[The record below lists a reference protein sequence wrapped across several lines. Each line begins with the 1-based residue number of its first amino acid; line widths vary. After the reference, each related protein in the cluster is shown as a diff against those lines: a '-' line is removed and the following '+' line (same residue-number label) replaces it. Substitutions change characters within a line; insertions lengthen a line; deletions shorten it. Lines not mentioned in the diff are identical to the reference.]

1 MEREGEGNER
11 SGLLI
16 YFSDY
21 SPHISSDLEV
31 ECSDLSVL
39 KLSLPKGPR
48 TFFHFVMVVF
58 YILPLFPSLSSALWP
73 KPVPAVLRA
82 ALLRAR
88 RLPLRVRGSA
98 RCCGRTGGGDL
109 GRGQGKKK
117 EKGEK
122 KSVVLF
128 VCGVQTFSRR
138 RGCCFARNSP
148 RFFARHSSAGTFRTP
163 CPVRGIRGGC
173 AGSDPHPGLCHS
185 CTTAGTGCRT
195 TPPLPPRFPAFPL
208 PLLSLPLAKGI
219 RHHHGPYCLGD
230 STGSPFP
237 VSPGGLE
244 VAHPPLCCCLS
255 FLSLSSSCSHG
266 QKTRQPRGEV
276 PGSSQPHPRTL
287 DPSLLLLEP
296 RTGHTRLEHTPANRD
311 WIPKCHPT
319 VTRVPLP
326 PRDEETG
333 ERRRPPTAVP
343 APGDAVGTLMG
354 TRYLHR
360 IAEGLRKRLS
370 LPPLL
375 RLSAFF
381 YPLAFSFPLSA
392 PSPVDRRPHTSL
404 CPSPRMEPAAGV

>member
-98 RCCGRTGGGDL
+98 RCCGRMGGGDL

-163 CPVRGIRGGC
+163 CPVRGMRGVRP
-173 AGSDPHPGLCHS
+173 APGAVPQLYHS
-185 CTTAGTGCRT
+185 RHGLQNN
-195 TPPLPPRFPAFPL
+195 PPLPPLVPCLSPSSSFPSFG
-208 PLLSLPLAKGI
+208 K
-219 RHHHGPYCLGD
+219 GD
-230 STGSPFP
+230 SS
-237 VSPGGLE
+237 SSRSLLPGGLDGISLPC
-244 VAHPPLCCCLS
+244 VPGRVGGCPPTALLLS
-255 FLSLSSSCSHG
+255 FFF
-266 QKTRQPRGEV
+266 V
-276 PGSSQPHPRTL
+276 P
-287 DPSLLLLEP
+287 LLLLQSRTENPAAPWGSP
-296 RTGHTRLEHTPANRD
+296 R
-311 WIPKCHPT
+311 I
-319 VTRVPLP
+319 
-326 PRDEETG
+326 
-333 ERRRPPTAVP
+333 
-343 APGDAVGTLMG
+343 
-354 TRYLHR
+354 
-360 IAEGLRKRLS
+360 
-370 LPPLL
+370 
-375 RLSAFF
+375 
-381 YPLAFSFPLSA
+381 LSA
-392 PSPVDRRPHTSL
+392 PSTDSRSQPPPPRAAHRAHSLGTHT
-404 CPSPRMEPAAGV
+404 CKP

>member
-1 MEREGEGNER
+1 MGIWGEGREKRRRKER
-11 SGLLI
+11 KNQSC
-16 YFSDY
+16 F
-21 SPHISSDLEV
+21 
-31 ECSDLSVL
+31 LSVGFRPFPDVGAVV
-39 KLSLPKGPR
+39 SLE
-48 TFFHFVMVVF
+48 
-58 YILPLFPSLSSALWP
+58 ILPVSLLGT
-73 KPVPAVLRA
+73 A
-82 ALLRAR
+82 AL
-88 RLPLRVRGSA
+88 
-98 RCCGRTGGGDL
+98 GR
-109 GRGQGKKK
+109 
-117 EKGEK
+117 
-122 KSVVLF
+122 
-128 VCGVQTFSRR
+128 
-138 RGCCFARNSP
+138 FAP
-148 RFFARHSSAGTFRTP
+148 PAP
-163 CPVRGIRGGC
+163 CGGC

-195 TPPLPPRFPAFPL
+195 TPPFPPWFPAFPL

-287 DPSLLLLEP
+287 DSSLLLLEP

>member
-73 KPVPAVLRA
+73 KSVPAVLRA

-195 TPPLPPRFPAFPL
+195 TPPPPPVPCLSPSSSFPSFG
-208 PLLSLPLAKGI
+208 K
-219 RHHHGPYCLGD
+219 GD
-230 STGSPFP
+230 SS
-237 VSPGGLE
+237 SSRSLLPGGLDGISLPC
-244 VAHPPLCCCLS
+244 VPGRVGGCPPTALLLS
-255 FLSLSSSCSHG
+255 FFF
-266 QKTRQPRGEV
+266 V
-276 PGSSQPHPRTL
+276 P
-287 DPSLLLLEP
+287 LLLLQSRTENPAAPWGSP
-296 RTGHTRLEHTPANRD
+296 R
-311 WIPKCHPT
+311 I
-319 VTRVPLP
+319 
-326 PRDEETG
+326 
-333 ERRRPPTAVP
+333 
-343 APGDAVGTLMG
+343 
-354 TRYLHR
+354 
-360 IAEGLRKRLS
+360 
-370 LPPLL
+370 
-375 RLSAFF
+375 
-381 YPLAFSFPLSA
+381 LSA
-392 PSPVDRRPHTSL
+392 PSTDSRSQPPPPRAAHRAHSLGTHT
-404 CPSPRMEPAAGV
+404 CKP

>member
-73 KPVPAVLRA
+73 KSVPAVLRA

-117 EKGEK
+117 EKREK

-128 VCGVQTFSRR
+128 VCRVQTFSRR

-195 TPPLPPRFPAFPL
+195 TPPSPPG
-208 PLLSLPLAKGI
+208 SLPF
-219 RHHHGPYCLGD
+219 
-230 STGSPFP
+230 PFLFFP
-237 VSPGGLE
+237 
-244 VAHPPLCCCLS
+244 
-255 FLSLSSSCSHG
+255 FLW
-266 QKTRQPRGEV
+266 QRGFV
-276 PGSSQPHPRTL
+276 
-287 DPSLLLLEP
+287 
-296 RTGHTRLEHTPANRD
+296 
-311 WIPKCHPT
+311 IIT
-319 VTRVPLP
+319 V
-326 PRDEETG
+326 
-333 ERRRPPTAVP
+333 PTAW
-343 APGDAVGTLMG
+343 G
-354 TRYLHR
+354 TRR
-360 IAEGLRKRLS
+360 D
-370 LPPLL
+370 LP
-375 RLSAFF
+375 
-381 YPLAFSFPLSA
+381 
-392 PSPVDRRPHTSL
+392 SL
-404 CPSPRMEPAAGV
+404 CPREGWRLPTHRSAAVFLFCPSPPPAVTDRKPGSPVGKSPDPLSPIHGLSIPASSS